1 MTTEALVILSKYPE
15 PGRVKTRL
23 TPALS
28 PEAAAGV
35 HRAFLLHLLARTRAW
50 DAGDVYVCFDPPGRQ
65 ADFADLLGLPPDRLF
80 PQAPGDLGARLA
92 AAGRQLAG
100 RYDRIVFFGTD
111 SPDLPRPVPG
121 DADVTLGP
129 TADGGY
135 YFVAVRASLDLDRLF
150 ERIDWSSG
158 RERAQT
164 VERARSLGY
173 TVALATPWDDVDHPA
188 DLCRLL
194 ERLARSPAPADRRL
208 LAELSTV
215 VREIPT

>member
-1 MTTEALVILSKYPE
+1 MPSDALVILSKFPE

-28 PEAAAGV
+28 PEAAAAV
-35 HRAFLLHLLARTRAW
+35 HRVFLLHLLRRMQQW
-50 DAGDVYVCFDPPGRQ
+50 DAGDVYVCFDPPDRQ
-65 ADFADLLGLPPDRLF
+65 RDFAELLGLPVNRLF
-80 PQAPGDLGARLA
+80 PQSSGDLGARLA
-92 AAGRQLAG
+92 AAGWHLAG
-100 RYDRIVFFGTD
+100 RYDRIVFFGID
-111 SPDLPRPVPG
+111 SPDLPRPTLG

-135 YFVAVRASLDLDRLF
+135 YFVAVRASLDFTRLF

-173 TVALATPWDDVDHPA
+173 TVDLYRPWDDVDHPA
-188 DLCRLL
+188 DLQRLI
-194 ERLARSPAPADRRL
+194 ERLSRSPDPADRRL
-208 LAELSTV
+208 LAELSI